1 MKNQEDAA
9 ERVFGEAL
17 DLCPEERPAFLY
29 RACDGQPDL
38 RSMVEALLEEN
49 DRIEGFLSESPV
61 IPPEKS
67 PRKAR
72 FEIDACLG
80 RYAIVEL
87 LGSGGMGEVYRA
99 ADANLRRDVAIKVVS
114 SELGGNRELV
124 TRFQREARAL
134 AALNHPNI
142 CTIYEIGEQ
151 DGDVFIAMEFLE
163 GTNLRQRMAGKPL
176 ELELALKLAI
186 EIADALDA
194 AHTAGIVHR
203 DIKPANVFVTA
214 REHIKVLDFGLAK
227 VIHAKSG
234 GDATTASAEQLT
246 TPGSPMGTVSYMS
259 PEQVRGKPVDART
272 DLFSFGVVLYEML
285 TGVLPFRGETHGLV
299 FDAILNRAPVPPSEA
314 RPDLP
319 PFIEHI
325 LLKAFE
331 KDRDLRYQHASEM
344 RADLKRLQRDT
355 EPRPLAVSQVTPS
368 SDAVPAL
375 TARRIPLWLWPVAAA
390 AVLAPTYLLRPSLP
404 PPQVTATTQLTH
416 DGARKIW
423 VSPLPLGTDGAR
435 IYYTQTSND
444 GVLAQVSSGGGETA
458 PLSLPMQFNC
468 IDQVTPQSELLL
480 TGPPFSL
487 RNGWFTDALWSVLL
501 PGGQARRIGDFL
513 ANGGASWNRDQT
525 ALAWG
530 SEQGLFIADAQGN
543 GARQLLTANGKPI
556 WIRFSPDGSLLRF
569 TVWDPDL
576 SRGSLW
582 EVRTD
587 GTHLHRMLQGWKE
600 GGNECC
606 GVWTPDGRYFI
617 FQSTHDGVASLWAIR
632 ETGDLWHK
640 VSHEPVQLNQGE
652 MSAHAPAVSLDGK
665 RIFFIGESP
674 RGELMRYD
682 PKTHAMAPYLSGLS
696 AQWLSFSNDGKRV
709 AYVSYPEGMI
719 WVANADGSGRRELT
733 FTPMQAAGSPRWSPD
748 GSEIV
753 FPGRENGAHWRIYLV
768 SPQGGDPRPLTS
780 GDTNEFGASW
790 SPDGT
795 SIVLGG
801 SPFDE
806 LQLKAG
812 IHILNL
818 ATRQT
823 IDVPGSAGL
832 FPGDWS
838 PDGRYL
844 LAGTPD
850 FRRLVVYD
858 STSRKWQDLSS
869 NQFWS
874 YPTWSRDSKCVS
886 FTDTLSIQFSRYRV
900 CLAGR
905 RLEQIADLGV
915 ASPLVTGPFGTWT
928 GLAPDDSTLLLR
940 DVSLQEIYAL
950 DVNLP

>member
-1 MKNQEDAA
+1 
-9 ERVFGEAL
+9 
-17 DLCPEERPAFLY
+17 
-29 RACDGQPDL
+29 
-38 RSMVEALLEEN
+38 MVEALLEEH
-49 DRIEGFLSESPV
+49 DRLEGFLSQSPVMPPESP
-61 IPPEKS
+61 

-72 FEIDACLG
+72 LERGARLG
-80 RYAIVEL
+80 RYTIVAP
-87 LGSGGMGEVYRA
+87 LGQGGMGEVYRA
-99 ADANLRRDVAIKVVS
+99 ADANLSRDVAMKVVHSELSGS
-114 SELGGNRELV
+114 SEPV
-124 TRFQREARAL
+124 ARFQREARAL

-142 CTIYEIGEQ
+142 CTIYEIDEH
-151 DGDVFIAMEFLE
+151 DGDVFIAMEFLD
-163 GTNLRQRMAGKPL
+163 GATLRQRMAGKPL

-194 AHTAGIVHR
+194 AHAAGIVHR
-203 DIKPANVFVTA
+203 DIKPANIFVTS
-214 REHIKVLDFGLAK
+214 REHAKVLDFGIAK
-227 VIHAKSG
+227 LVDS
-234 GDATTASAEQLT
+234 
-246 TPGSPMGTVSYMS
+246 PGSGAAAKPAAGDEELTIPGLAIGTASYMS
-259 PEQVRGKPVDART
+259 PEQVRGKSVDART
-272 DLFSFGVVLYEML
+272 DLFTFGVVLYEMF
-285 TGVLPFRGETHGLV
+285 TGVLPFKGETQGLV
-299 FDAILNRAPVPPSEA
+299 FDAILNRAPTPPTQL

-319 PFIEHI
+319 SLLAEIV
-325 LLKAFE
+325 LKALE
-331 KDRDLRYQHASEM
+331 KDRDLRYQHAADM

-355 EPRPLAVSQVTPS
+355 EPRPLTVSQVTPS
-368 SDAVPAL
+368 SDGRTATLAGTAVPARA
-375 TARRIPLWLWPVAAA
+375 ARRMPLWLWPVAAA
-390 AVLAPTYLLRPSLP
+390 VVLSAAYLLRPALP

-416 DGARKIW
+416 DGALKLC
-423 VSPLPLGTDGAR
+423 VHLVPLSTDGAR
-435 IYYTQTSND
+435 IYYTQTSSD
-444 GVLAQVSSGGGETA
+444 GVLAQVSSGGGETV
-458 PLSLPMQFNC
+458 PLSFPMQFDR

-480 TGPPFSL
+480 GGPPYSI
-487 RNGWFTDALWSVLL
+487 RNGWYTDALWSVLL

-530 SEQGLFIADAQGN
+530 HEQGLFIADAQGN

-569 TVWDPDL
+569 TVLNPYFTT
-576 SRGSLW
+576 GIVSLW

-606 GVWTPDGRYFI
+606 GVWTPDGRYFV
-617 FQSTHDGVASLWAIR
+617 FQSTHDGVTSLWAIR

-640 VSHEPVQLNQGE
+640 VNHEPVQLTQGE
-652 MSAHAPAVSLDGK
+652 VSAHAPAVSLDGK

-682 PKTHAMAPYLSGLS
+682 PKTHSMAPYLPGLS
-696 AQWLSFSNDGKRV
+696 AQWLNFSNDGKRV
-709 AYVSYPEGMI
+709 AYATYPEGMI
-719 WVANADGSGRRELT
+719 WVANADGSDRRELT

-748 GSEIV
+748 GSELV
-753 FPGRENGAHWRIYLV
+753 FNGRENGARSRIYLI
-768 SPQGGDPRPLTS
+768 STQGGDPRPLTS
-780 GDTNEFGASW
+780 GDTNEGYASSW

-795 SIVLGG
+795 SIVFTG
-801 SPFDE
+801 FQYDE
-806 LQLKAG
+806 SQLKAG

-832 FPGDWS
+832 LPGDWS

-844 LAGTPD
+844 LAGTRD

-858 STSRKWQDLSS
+858 STSRKWQDLVN

-874 YPTWSRDSKCVS
+874 YPAWGRDSKCVY
-886 FTDTLSIQFSRYRV
+886 FTDTTSIQLSRYRV

-905 RLEQIADLGV
+905 RLEHIGDLGV
-915 ASPLVTGPFGTWT
+915 ASPLVTGLYGTWT
-928 GLAPDDSTLLLR
+928 GLAPDDSVLFLR

-950 DVNLP
+950 DVKLP